1 MSKIYTSTLK
11 SMPYFYTE
19 FKMVSKLKLKGCTE
33 SEMKYMAVE
42 ENLFMVKTETRRR
55 EIASRTLERIE
66 HLDDYLIDKVVNGT
80 IQTSKQ
86 IVFYTILKTDILF
99 FEFMNEVFREKM
111 ILNEKYITDKDFSIF
126 FTRKMEQSEQIA
138 EWKDYTFYKLKQV
151 YKRILR
157 EAGLVKREK
166 KDLLII
172 PQIIEPDVFNHIKD
186 KGDEVY
192 LRAMIGER

>member
-1 MSKIYTSTLK
+1 MRKQYTSTLK
-11 SMPYFYTE
+11 SVPYFYIE
-19 FKMVSKLKLKGCTE
+19 FKTVAKLKLQGLTDLEIKNN
-33 SEMKYMAVE
+33 AVK
-42 ENLFMVKTETRRR
+42 ENLFMVKTDTRRR
-55 EIASRTLERIE
+55 EIIARILERIE
-66 HLDDYLIDKVVNGT
+66 LLDDYLIDKVVNG
-80 IQTSKQ
+80 IIETSKQ
-86 IVFYTILKTDILF
+86 IVLYTILKTDLLF

-111 ILNEKYITDKDFSIF
+111 ILNEKYIADKDFSIF
-126 FTRKMEQSEQIA
+126 FTIKMEQSEQLA

-157 EAGLVKREK
+157 EAGLIKREK

-172 PQIIEPDVFNHIKD
+172 PQIIESDVYNHIKN

>member
-19 FKMVSKLKLKGCTE
+19 FKTVSKLKIKGLTE
-33 SEMKYMAVE
+33 SQIKNMAVE

-66 HLDDYLIDKVVNGT
+66 LLDEYLIDEVVNGT

-86 IVFYTILKTDILF
+86 IVLYTILKIDILF
-99 FEFMNEVFREKM
+99 FEFMNEVFREKI
-111 ILNEKYITDKDFSIF
+111 ILNEKYITDKDFNIF
-126 FTRKMEQSEQIA
+126 FTRKMEQNEQIA

-157 EAGLVKREK
+157 EAGFIKSEK

-172 PQIIEPDVFNHIKD
+172 PQIVDPEVYNHIKD
-186 KGDEVY
+186 KGDQVY
-192 LRAMIGER
+192 LIAMIGES

>member
-19 FKMVSKLKLKGCTE
+19 FKMVSKLNLKGLTGKE
-33 SEMKYMAVE
+33 IRKMAVE
-42 ENLFMVKTETRRR
+42 ENLFMVKTDTRRR

-66 HLDDYLIDKVVNGT
+66 LLDDYLIDKVVNGT

-86 IVFYTILKTDILF
+86 IVLYTILKNDILF
-99 FEFMNEVFREKM
+99 FEFMNEVFREKI
-111 ILNEKYITDKDFSIF
+111 ILSEKYITDKDFSIF
-126 FTRKMEQSEQIA
+126 FTRKMEQSEQVA

-157 EAGLVKREK
+157 EAGLVNREK

-172 PQIIEPDVFNHIKD
+172 PQMIETDVFNHIKD

-192 LRAMIGER
+192 LRAMIGEK